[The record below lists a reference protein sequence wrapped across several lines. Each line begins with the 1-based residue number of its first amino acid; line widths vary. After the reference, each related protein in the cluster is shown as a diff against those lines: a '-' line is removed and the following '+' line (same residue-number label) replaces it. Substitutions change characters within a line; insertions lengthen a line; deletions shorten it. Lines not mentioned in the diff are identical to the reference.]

1 MTILVLMA
9 DAIGHINGT
18 YNFCRKLQAHGARI
32 VYGVR
37 PQMLA
42 SIQAQGFEGVV
53 SNNEFF
59 FKRGGLGLE
68 QGSWLE
74 KLSENFADILTHE
87 KEKFAQAIA
96 QQLDQL
102 ITQLNPDVV
111 LLDSFLSYNYFLLNL
126 KPRRVFLIQTMLST
140 VKRKGVPPLYS
151 RLSIDT
157 SDWLKSLS
165 LQWGRLKNKGQRLIT
180 LERGVLKTVLRIA
193 GDQKSE
199 ILAALDTMRSF
210 RPGIKGLPEII
221 MAPQAF
227 DLPEFGQAQ
236 EQYYA
241 GTQLNHDRI
250 EVELSKNE
258 LELLRK
264 MDAQKDQK
272 WVYCS
277 LGTLN
282 LLHNP
287 KCLQFL
293 EQVLEVFRQKP
304 EWNLVLATGMI
315 ETRQLSKVPDNVL
328 VYKKVPQLEVLKRCQ
343 VIITHGG
350 LNSVLE
356 AIDHKVPLLTYPLNE
371 RWDQNGNAA
380 RVEYYGAGLR
390 GRMQNAQV
398 RQILKQLDL
407 LLDGEVYRQNLLSL
421 KEKIG
426 ANNGMEMIL
435 EMIFQGDYPKTKPK
449 IAAAMKE

>member
-37 PQMLA
+37 PQMMA
-42 SIQAQGFEGVV
+42 SIQAQGFEAVV

-68 QGSWLE
+68 KNSWLE

-87 KEKFAQAIA
+87 KEKFARAIA

-102 ITQLNPDVV
+102 ITRLNPDVV
-111 LLDSFLSYNYFLLNL
+111 LLDSFQSYNYFLLNL
-126 KPRRVFLIQTMLST
+126 KHRRVFLIQTMLST

-151 RLSIDT
+151 RLGINT

-165 LQWGRLKNKGQRLIT
+165 RQWGRLKNKGQRLIT
-180 LERGVLKTVLRIA
+180 LERGVLTTVLRIA
-193 GDQKSE
+193 SDQKSE
-199 ILAALDTMRSF
+199 ILAALDTKRSF
-210 RPGIKGLPEII
+210 RPGIKGLQEII
-221 MAPQAF
+221 MAPRAF
-227 DLPEFGQAQ
+227 DLPEFGQVQ
-236 EQYYA
+236 GQYYA

-258 LELLRK
+258 LELLQK
-264 MDAQKDQK
+264 MDAGKDQK

-287 KCLQFL
+287 KCLHFL

-343 VIITHGG
+343 AIITHGG

-356 AIDHKVPLLTYPLNE
+356 AIDHKVPLLAYPLNE

-380 RVEYYGAGLR
+380 RVEYYGVGLR
-390 GRMQNAQV
+390 GRMQNAQTG
-398 RQILKQLDL
+398 QILKQLDL
-407 LLDGEVYRQNLLSL
+407 LLHDEVYLQNLLIL
-421 KEKIG
+421 KQKIG
-426 ANNGMEMIL
+426 AENGMEMIL
-435 EMIFQGDYPKTKPK
+435 EMIFHGDYSKTKLK
-449 IAAAMKE
+449 IADAMKE

>member
-42 SIQAQGFEGVV
+42 SIRAQGFEAVV

-126 KPRRVFLIQTMLST
+126 KPRRVFLLQTMLST

-157 SDWLKSLS
+157 SDWLKSLNR
-165 LQWGRLKNKGQRLIT
+165 QWGRLKNKGQRLIT
-180 LERGVLKTVLRIA
+180 LERGVLKTVLRVA
-193 GDQKSE
+193 SDQKSE
-199 ILAALDTMRSF
+199 ILAALDTKRSF

-221 MAPQAF
+221 MAPRAF
-227 DLPEFGQAQ
+227 DLPEFEQAQ

-258 LELLRK
+258 LELLQK
-264 MDAQKDQK
+264 MDVRKGEK

-287 KCLQFL
+287 KCLHFL

-328 VYKKVPQLEVLKRCQ
+328 VYKKVPQLEVLKRCE

-356 AIDHKVPLLTYPLNE
+356 AIDHKVPLLVYPLNE

-380 RVEYYGAGLR
+380 RVEYYGVGLR
-390 GRMQNAQV
+390 GRMQNAQAG
-398 RQILKQLDL
+398 QILRQLDL
-407 LLDGEVYRQNLLSL
+407 LLHGEAYLQNLQLL
-421 KEKIG
+421 KQKIE
-426 ANNGMEMIL
+426 AENEMESIL
-435 EMIFQGDYPKTKPK
+435 EMIFGGNYSKTKLK
-449 IAAAMKE
+449 IAVAMKE

>member
-18 YNFCRKLQAHGARI
+18 YNFCRKLQAHDARI

-42 SIQAQGFEGVV
+42 SIQAQGFEAVV

-102 ITQLNPDVV
+102 ITRLNPDVV

-151 RLSIDT
+151 RLGIDT

-165 LQWGRLKNKGQRLIT
+165 WQWGRLKNKGQRLIT
-180 LERGVLKTVLRIA
+180 LERGALKTVLRIA

-199 ILAALDTMRSF
+199 ILAALDTKRSF
-210 RPGIKGLPEII
+210 RPGIKGLQEII
-221 MAPQAF
+221 MAPRAF

-258 LELLRK
+258 VELLQK
-264 MDAQKDQK
+264 IDARKDQK

-287 KCLQFL
+287 KCLHFL

-315 ETRQLSKVPDNVL
+315 ETRQLSKVPNNVL

-343 VIITHGG
+343 AIITHGG

-356 AIDHKVPLLTYPLNE
+356 AIDHKVPLLVYPLNE

-380 RVEYYGAGLR
+380 RVEYYGVGLR
-390 GRMQNAQV
+390 GRMNQTSY
-398 RQILKQLDL
+398 I
-407 LLDGEVYRQNLLSL
+407 
-421 KEKIG
+421 
-426 ANNGMEMIL
+426 
-435 EMIFQGDYPKTKPK
+435 
-449 IAAAMKE
+449 

>member
-42 SIQAQGFEGVV
+42 SIQAQGFEAVV

-74 KLSENFADILTHE
+74 KLSENFADILTNE

-96 QQLDQL
+96 QQLDQV

-151 RLSIDT
+151 RLGIDS

-165 LQWGRLKNKGQRLIT
+165 WQWERLKNRGQRLIT

-193 GDQKSE
+193 RDQKSE
-199 ILAALDTMRSF
+199 ILAALDIKRSF
-210 RPGIKGLPEII
+210 RPGIKGLTEII
-221 MAPQAF
+221 MAPRAF
-227 DLPEFGQAQ
+227 DLPEFGQVQ

-241 GTQLNHDRI
+241 STQLNHDRI

-258 LELLRK
+258 LELLQK
-264 MDAQKDQK
+264 MDARKDQK

-287 KCLQFL
+287 KCLNFL

-343 VIITHGG
+343 AIITHGG

-356 AIDHKVPLLTYPLNE
+356 AIDHKVPLLVYPLNE

-380 RVEYYGAGLR
+380 RVEYYGVGLR
-390 GRMQNAQV
+390 GRMNHTSHIELTAKLT
-398 RQILKQLDL
+398 RL
-407 LLDGEVYRQNLLSL
+407 LWEP
-421 KEKIG
+421 
-426 ANNGMEMIL
+426 
-435 EMIFQGDYPKTKPK
+435 IFQDNLEKLRSRLNNDLDFEPISKLVLREN
-449 IAAAMKE
+449 KETIPIMA